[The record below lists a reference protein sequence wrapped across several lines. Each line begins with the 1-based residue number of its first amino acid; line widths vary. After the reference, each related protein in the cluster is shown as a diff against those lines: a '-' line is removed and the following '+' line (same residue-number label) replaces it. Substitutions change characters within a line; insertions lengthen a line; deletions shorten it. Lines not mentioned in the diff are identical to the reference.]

1 MPKIFVPPPYLD
13 DLCPTPIPKRS
24 SPIGRTGN
32 VTGILQI
39 TICSAKGAERKMM
52 TNLKGI
58 VRKLSKEAKFEK
70 EDIKCSVS
78 EISSKD
84 SKTKSN

>member
-1 MPKIFVPPPYLD
+1 
-13 DLCPTPIPKRS
+13 
-24 SPIGRTGN
+24 
-32 VTGILQI
+32 
-39 TICSAKGAERKMM
+39 MM

-84 SKTKSN
+84 SKTKSNYDGKV

>member
-1 MPKIFVPPPYLD
+1 
-13 DLCPTPIPKRS
+13 
-24 SPIGRTGN
+24 
-32 VTGILQI
+32 
-39 TICSAKGAERKMM
+39 MM

-58 VRKLSKEAKFEK
+58 VRKLSKDAKFEK
-70 EDIKCSVS
+70 EDFKCSVS